1 MISLLFTKR
10 FEYNGINSA
19 QYGLF
24 FGRIDTDRLKKICG
38 DVEYQT
44 AYYSSQNRRMIHG
57 IDYDSSPLSFD
68 IEIISEAPIS
78 LSKAK
83 EIRRWLFHSPV
94 YHKLY
99 QSYADD
105 NSIEKINGQIRRT
118 YVECI
123 FINPEE
129 LRYAD
134 GLHGWKCTCQLSSGM
149 AFQEEVQYTYTY
161 TDFTNNI
168 LVNVDSDYNDYLFP
182 TLTIRSNSGSTPI
195 SIKNITDNNRT
206 MVLKNI
212 WFGIVVTVDCALG
225 MISNS
230 SNIFSAGLEDM
241 KFLRLLPGK
250 NELEVDGAN
259 SLSIRWQNLRYI
271 V

>member
-1 MISLLFTKR
+1 MLFTKR

-24 FGRIDTDRLKKICG
+24 FGHIDTDRLKKICG

-44 AYYSSQNRRMIHG
+44 AYYGSQNRRMIHG

-68 IEIISEAPIS
+68 LEIISEAPIS
-78 LSKAK
+78 ISKAK
-83 EIRRWLFHSPV
+83 TIRRWLFHSPV

-105 NSIEKINGQIRRT
+105 KSIEKINGQIRRI

-149 AFQEEVQYTYTY
+149 AFQEEVQYTYT
-161 TDFTNNI
+161 DFSNNI
-168 LVNVDSDYNDYLFP
+168 VVNVESDYNDYLFP
-182 TLTIRSNSGSTPI
+182 TLTIGSNSGSTPI

-206 MVLKNI
+206 MVLKGNLLGNAI
-212 WFGIVVTVDCALG
+212 TVDCALG

-230 SNIFSAGLEDM
+230 LNIFSDGLEDM
-241 KFLRLLPGK
+241 KFLRLLPEK
-250 NELEVDGAN
+250 NELEVTGVT